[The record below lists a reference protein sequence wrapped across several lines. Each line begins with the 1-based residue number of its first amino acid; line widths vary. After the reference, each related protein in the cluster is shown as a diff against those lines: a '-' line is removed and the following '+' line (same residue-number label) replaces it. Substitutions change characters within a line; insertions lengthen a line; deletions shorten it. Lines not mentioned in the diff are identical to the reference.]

1 MTQRTAGSTPTSTGA
16 GDTVGV
22 RYFAGAAAAA
32 GVEEERVALP
42 AGATVGDLVA
52 AVGAARGADLTRV
65 LAACSFLLDGVAADR
80 ADVLPAGAV
89 LDVLPPFAGG

>member
-1 MTQRTAGSTPTSTGA
+1 MTQQTTGT
-16 GDTVGV
+16 TVGV

-32 GVEEERVALP
+32 GVEEESVALP

-52 AVGAARGADLTRV
+52 AVGTARGTDLTRV

-80 ADVLPAGAV
+80 ADLLPAGAV